1 MKKNVRIIEDLDK
14 GIFKEDLAKKN
25 KEIENNEKQ
34 SSNKVSEPRREENN

>member
-1 MKKNVRIIEDLDK
+1 MKKHVRIIEDLDK

-34 SSNKVSEPRREENN
+34 SDNKLSDRKEERNN